1 MEYSNTILRIPFLR
15 LSQQGSRKPAPT
27 FQPVSQSCVSSAV
40 LFGGASEIAIRH
52 EGTNYRLRITK
63 QDKLLLTK

>member
-1 MEYSNTILRIPFLR
+1 MEQSNSILRIQFLR
-15 LSQQGSRKPAPT
+15 ISQQRRKPAQR
-27 FQPVSQSCVSSAV
+27 FQHAGQSCVSSLT
-40 LFGGASEIAIRH
+40 LFGDATEIAIRH